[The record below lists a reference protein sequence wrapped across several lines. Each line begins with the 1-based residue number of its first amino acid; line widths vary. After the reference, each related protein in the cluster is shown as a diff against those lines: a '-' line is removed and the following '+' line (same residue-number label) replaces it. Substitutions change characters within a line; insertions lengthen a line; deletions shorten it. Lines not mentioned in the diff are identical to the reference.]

1 MLLGRRILARRV
13 LQVPLALGRRDDV
26 HADAVAVGD
35 GAEREP
41 MVPPKPR
48 LVAVEPSCIAG
59 ARIGRGSTS
68 GGMLRCDM
76 ACGRCG
82 REPSPPAARSPEPC
96 MGGPCGGSG
105 APSVLSDM
113 AKENVPCVAR
123 MKPPIA
129 LFGNNKDS

>member
-1 MLLGRRILARRV
+1 MAAISSFMRTEAG
-13 LQVPLALGRRDDV
+13 
-26 HADAVAVGD
+26 VGIRYDGVGGGISD

-113 AKENVPCVAR
+113 AKENVPSR
-123 MKPPIA
+123 
-129 LFGNNKDS
+129 KDETTDCFVW